1 MFVQIRKM
9 WHEHKLKSDAILRY
23 IILFIDEA
31 EINIYSCFSLLINN

>member
-23 IILFIDEA
+23 ITLFIDEA
-31 EINIYSCFSLLINN
+31 DKY